1 MPCKSP
7 LVLVGLF
14 LLMPRAALA
23 QAVETHNRETI
34 KAAKA
39 APAKGDAPD
48 LAKAVQQIVDQTNE
62 FRKQEKQPSVQI
74 NKELTKAAEY
84 FAGFMAKT
92 GKYGHEADDKKPADR
107 AKEHGY
113 DYCIVL
119 ENIAY
124 LYNSEGFTVES
135 LAGGFVKGWKES
147 PGHRKNM
154 LDPDVTDTG
163 VAIARSEETGYYYA
177 VQMFGRPK
185 SKAFEFQIANQSDA
199 EIEYKV
205 GDEDFKLAPRYT
217 RTHQRCRPPEVSFTG
232 PKELAE
238 TKPLKL
244 AGGEKLAV
252 TGKAGGYE
260 VRKE

>member
-1 MPCKSP
+1 MPFRSP
-7 LVLVGLF
+7 LVLLGLI
-14 LLMPRAALA
+14 LLLPLPTLA
-23 QAVETHNRETI
+23 Q
-34 KAAKA
+34 
-39 APAKGDAPD
+39 AKGDAPD
-48 LAKAVQQIVDQTNE
+48 LAKAVQQVIDQTNE
-62 FRKQEKQPSVQI
+62 FRKQEKQPPLQA

-92 GKYGHEADDKKPADR
+92 GKYGHEADDKKPAER

-124 LYNSEGFTVES
+124 LYNSEGYTVET
-135 LAGGFVKGWKES
+135 LAGGFVKGWKDS

-185 SKAFEFQIANQSDA
+185 SKVFEFQIKNQSDT
-199 EIEYKV
+199 EVEYKV
-205 GDEDFKLAPRYT
+205 GDEEFKLAPRYT
-217 RTHQRCRPPEVSFTG
+217 RTHQLCRPPEVVFKS

-238 TKPLKL
+238 TKPVKL
-244 AGGEKLAV
+244 AGGDKV
-252 TGKAGGYE
+252 TISGKSGSYE
-260 VRKE
+260 VKKE